1 MKDINNELMKLIKRA
16 NQRILRLE
24 RLTGIKESFGVKQLI
39 DYASSEQLQ
48 AVTKSGRIRIT
59 KGMNETQMKAL
70 NSILDQFL
78 NRSISTVKQVK
89 KYVKEKSRETGK
101 ELSYKEANL
110 LYDLRKNWR
119 WILEYMTISEFID
132 NYVRNPAVNSNVN
145 IWCEALSTRI
155 GKELDEQLRE
165 DLVNLYNYFSPRM
178 V

>member
-48 AVTKSGRIRIT
+48 AVTKSGRIRLT

-70 NSILDQFL
+70 NSALDQFL

-89 KYVKEKSRETGK
+89 EYTKKKSAELDK
-101 ELSYKEANL
+101 DLSYKEASAF
-110 LYDLRKNWR
+110 YDLRKNWT
-119 WILEYMTISEFID
+119 WILDYIAQSEFFRD
-132 NYVRNPAVNSNVN
+132 YVYNTALNN
-145 IWCEALSTRI
+145 IEVWCNALASRI
-155 GKELDEQLRE
+155 NKELDAELRSDLE
-165 DLVNLYNYFSPRM
+165 DLYEYFKQ
-178 V
+178 